1 MLKLKNKQRT
11 ASRWF
16 ILVGIFFGI
25 AVLLTFLN
33 HNFLTGEWAV
43 TFIGFFLMLASWITA
58 IIFTTRAKKLDSLV
72 GGDKLLAQWV
82 LCDEQ
87 KLNYS
92 IYMRT
97 KSLAKNKILMWII
110 FMLFVVILIPF
121 LFFLEGEEI
130 WGFLLILG
138 TVLLTIFL
146 FSRIMPYYYY
156 SRNVKGDGHV
166 LIGSKYA
173 YVNGYFHNWDFPLSG
188 LKNLKI
194 ISQPF
199 KGISLTYYYTDRTW
213 RNEHTLNIP
222 VEKETDIEALI
233 ICIRQGN

>member
-1 MLKLKNKQRT
+1 
-11 ASRWF
+11 
-16 ILVGIFFGI
+16 
-25 AVLLTFLN
+25 
-33 HNFLTGEWAV
+33 
-43 TFIGFFLMLASWITA
+43 
-58 IIFTTRAKKLDSLV
+58 
-72 GGDKLLAQWV
+72 
-82 LCDEQ
+82 
-87 KLNYS
+87 
-92 IYMRT
+92 
-97 KSLAKNKILMWII
+97 MWII

-188 LKNLKI
+188 LKNLKV